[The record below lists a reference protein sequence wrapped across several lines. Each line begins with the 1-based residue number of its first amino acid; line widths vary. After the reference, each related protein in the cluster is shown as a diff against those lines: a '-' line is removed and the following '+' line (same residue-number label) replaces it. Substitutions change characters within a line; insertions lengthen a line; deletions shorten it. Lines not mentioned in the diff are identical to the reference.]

1 MYKLIIFD
9 FDGTIMDTN
18 DIIKESLNEA
28 SKKFRHCEIT
38 SEEYELILGKPLGQQ
53 MLDLSSSH
61 YEEMTEFYRQYY
73 RANQESRTEIFDG
86 VLDLLETLKN
96 KGIKCGILTNKGR
109 NGLEKG
115 LKQYHIE
122 GYFEY
127 YLSAQ
132 DVLNAKPD
140 PEGIHKICDYYGVRE
155 TETLMVGDSAH
166 DIEAG
171 KNAGVGTCLVSWTIL
186 SLSKLKT
193 LQPDYIVNH
202 PSEIGL
208 IVNSVK

>member
-1 MYKLIIFD
+1 
-9 FDGTIMDTN
+9 MDTN

-28 SKKFRHCEIT
+28 SKKFRNCDIS

-53 MLDLSSSH
+53 MLDLSETH
-61 YEEMTEFYRQYY
+61 HEGMTEFYRQYY
-73 RANQESRTEIFDG
+73 RANQEARTKLFDG
-86 VLDLLETLKN
+86 VHDLLETLRN

-115 LKQYHIE
+115 LRQYHIE

-132 DVLNAKPD
+132 DVTNAKPN
-140 PEGIHKICDYYGVRE
+140 PEGIHKICAYYGIRE
-155 TETLMVGDSAH
+155 ADTLMVGDSGH

-171 KNAGVGTCLVSWTIL
+171 KNAGVATCLVSWTVL
-186 SLSKLKT
+186 NLSKLKS
-193 LQPDYIVNH
+193 LNPDYIVNH
-202 PSEIGL
+202 PSAIGF
-208 IVNSVK
+208 IKKTSN